1 MHSLA
6 ASYGQRPSGI
16 LGLDPRSWEA
26 YQLDVATLQ
35 AGRYIENKLSE
46 RDKDGRPLYS
56 LEGLLRGEGPGATG
70 GRQFRNLAGPT
81 VRKVRIKPDGTWDD

>member
-16 LGLDPRSWEA
+16 LGLDPSSWEA

-35 AGRYIENKLSE
+35 AGRYIENKLAE

-56 LEGLLRGEGPGATG
+56 LEGLLRGEGPGARG
-70 GRQFRNLAGPT
+70 GSQFASMSKPGL
-81 VRKVRIKPDGTWDD
+81 RKVQIKEDGTWE

>member
-46 RDKDGRPLYS
+46 RDKDGRPLHTLQEILTPQRAESKATQYRS
-56 LEGLLRGEGPGATG
+56 MSRPGI
-70 GRQFRNLAGPT
+70 
-81 VRKVRIKPDGTWDD
+81 RKVRIKPDGTWDD